1 MFLSPTTSSSYI
13 PQPRTFG
20 QAGQELMPSPPS
32 IPRPSSDHPTLSK
45 VGRFMRRK
53 SQSSKHSDLTEEN
66 VEAHN
71 RRNANYSN
79 YKGSLA
85 WTPERRSHEISV
97 ATSSSFST
105 FIAKMRRLGSCL
117 KRDNS
122 ELATYTKM
130 KAGRSPLK
138 EMIEKRKEMSEN
150 NSFLVK
156 EKPLRERVPPPE
168 ARSSTH
174 TATNLDIAINGSPSH
189 E

>member
-1 MFLSPTTSSSYI
+1 
-13 PQPRTFG
+13 
-20 QAGQELMPSPPS
+20 
-32 IPRPSSDHPTLSK
+32 
-45 VGRFMRRK
+45 MRRK

-85 WTPERRSHEISV
+85 WTPERRSHATSV

-122 ELATYTKM
+122 KLATYTKM

-156 EKPLRERVPPPE
+156 EKPLRERVPAAAAAAAAPAPPPTLTLPSTDHQVMNE
-168 ARSSTH
+168 KDSNEREFMWADKYQPKALEDFICNRDKAMELRDLVIKMSPRSPY
-174 TATNLDIAINGSPSH
+174 N
-189 E
+189 